1 MCIFAILK
9 ILKTIYYLLC
19 MCYVCDICFP
29 WRMCGGQ
36 TITRKLFL
44 STLWVPGVELGL
56 LGLTV
61 RTLPTEL
68 FCLSPPIVRT
78 FHHMHFTVCFVF
90 LGDRNSWL
98 HGQVVLRR

>member
-1 MCIFAILK
+1 MCCVCVISVSHG
-9 ILKTIYYLLC
+9 TC
-19 MCYVCDICFP
+19 MGVRYQI
-29 WRMCGGQ
+29 
-36 TITRKLFL
+36 ITRKLFL

-68 FCLSPPIVRT
+68 FCLRPPIVRT
-78 FHHMHFTVCFVF
+78 FHHMQFTVCFVF

-98 HGQVVLRR
+98 HGQVVLRQ